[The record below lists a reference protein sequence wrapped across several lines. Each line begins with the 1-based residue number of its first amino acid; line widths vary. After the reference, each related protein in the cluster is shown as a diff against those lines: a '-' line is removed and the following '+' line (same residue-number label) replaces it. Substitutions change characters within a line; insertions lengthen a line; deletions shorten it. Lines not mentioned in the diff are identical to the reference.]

1 MKILISD
8 SFYPELVERLS
19 IFGTVTTNKSEYTN
33 ADVILIRS
41 ETKANKL
48 YLENAKKLKCI
59 IRGGVGVDNIDLT
72 TAEQLGIKVC
82 NTPKASSVAV
92 AEMAMTLMLSLP
104 NHLVKADNSMHN
116 NEWLKKQ
123 LKRSELYG
131 KTLGIIGYGRIGN
144 EVAHRAKAF
153 GMKILGYHYREI
165 KSEYGPVYL
174 NLKKVLNQSDFI
186 SLHLPL
192 TNETVEILD
201 ELKLK
206 ECKPGA
212 FIINTGRGGT
222 VDESA
227 LANELSRGH
236 IGGYASDVWQKSSPT
251 DSPLMNAP
259 NVLMTPHL
267 GASTQECMYRI
278 GEEIIDILT
287 HFTKNPNL
295 N

>member
-1 MKILISD
+1 LKILISD

-192 TNETVEILD
+192 TNETVGILD